1 MTYAIACQ
9 NCGYVEANAYESRK
23 DHPLKGTRTTTPL
36 TPQGHVPVMCPQ
48 CGAQKWKVPASK
60 EDIAKYEAT
69 QQRATRAAELCRSL
83 DIDGLLKVPEEIR
96 ASAEVKNAL
105 SNLFAPLDGETLKM
119 AQSNAL
125 RIARSGVSAAADVWV
140 EMYDR
145 AVAKAISET
154 KKTVKAIAST

>member
-1 MTYAIACQ
+1 MTYAITCQ
-9 NCGYVEANAYESRK
+9 GCGYVEGFAYESRK

-69 QQRATRAAELCRSL
+69 QTRLARAAELCRTL
-83 DIDGLLKVPEEIR
+83 DIDGLLKVPEDIR

-105 SNLFAPLDGETLKM
+105 SNLFAPLEGEVLKA
-119 AQSNAL
+119 AQANAL

-145 AVAKAISET
+145 AIQKAIKEPKGAKVT
-154 KKTVKAIAST
+154 A